1 MVEIP
6 VWMNSAGCSREY
18 GLMAEPVISTR
29 FSGTIGGPPSMGSPA
44 PLRIR
49 PSMSRDTFSLIVSPR
64 NFTVDC
70 RSMPAVPSN
79 TWTTTMSFDES
90 RTRPRLRVP
99 SGRPT
104 STSSPYPTHS
114 VFSTKMSGPAISVI
128 VRYSVGI
135 SGCPQVLEF
144 LVHLSEGLR
153 EFLVELRF
161 VLDPRKHLARFQ
173 RGDVLCRNVEF
184 HRLLP
189 EVGIFLDR
197 TDEFELPFRRT
208 ERVHGV
214 VGVLLE

>member
-44 PLRIR
+44 PLRTC
-49 PSMSRDTFSLIVSPR
+49 PS
-64 NFTVDC
+64 
-70 RSMPAVPSN
+70 
-79 TWTTTMSFDES
+79 
-90 RTRPRLRVP
+90 LRVP

-153 EFLVELRF
+153 EFFVELRF
-161 VLDPRKHLARFQ
+161 VLHAREDLAGFQ
-173 RGDVLCRNVEF
+173 RRDVLRRDVEF

-189 EVGIFLDR
+189 KVGILLDR
-197 TDEFELPFRRT
+197 TDQLELPLRSA
-208 ERVHGV
+208 ERVHGM
-214 VGVLLE
+214 VGVLLEEDLPDHARDLQGELLVRRQRVRPDETDDLLEFRFF